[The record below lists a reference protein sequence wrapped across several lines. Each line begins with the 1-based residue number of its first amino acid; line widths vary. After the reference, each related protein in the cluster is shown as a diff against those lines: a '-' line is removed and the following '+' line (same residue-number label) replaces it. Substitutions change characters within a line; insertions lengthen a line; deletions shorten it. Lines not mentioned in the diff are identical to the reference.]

1 MEDMKIAQ
9 RNKCEMLKIGG
20 LTPSSIDTR
29 IYKKLMNLNTP
40 RSIEFRKSKIFR
52 SDFWLMMTWLSRV
65 SFSNLLDNI
74 K

>member
-29 IYKKLMNLNTP
+29 IYKKLMN
-40 RSIEFRKSKIFR
+40 RSSFANPKFSDLIFG
-52 SDFWLMMTWLSRV
+52 S
-65 SFSNLLDNI
+65 
-74 K
+74 